1 MDNKTMIK
9 LCVIDDIK
17 SVVDMISK
25 KIEWD
30 DHGIEIVGTALNG
43 EEGLQLVREVKPDII
58 LTDIRMPR
66 MDGLEMTRA
75 ILEFLP
81 SSKII
86 ILSAYTDFAYAQ
98 QAIRLGAYD
107 FVKKPFSIDE
117 IVGAVL
123 KAKSAFEQDQQ
134 EKTKIIEMEKK
145 IKESLPILRQEYFT
159 LLMHHQSSEMNARM
173 RWEFL
178 EIGLVPKDFVVF
190 IVEIDKF
197 IEKYHTLPIQEI
209 ELIRFSLQNILEE
222 TISAST
228 TGIIFREAINRYVCV
243 MNCADNQMAAMISE
257 ACCANVSLYSNCTVS
272 IGVGIIVNRIQELP
286 GSYRQ
291 ALNALSYHFYTD
303 GNGVFSY
310 TSMEVKEQGIPN
322 YSLSKEQDFLFAL
335 RSGNREKSLH
345 YLEEIISDLIDTYP
359 LPDPKYVEN
368 VCYEISSKIFRVM
381 LEKFPYE
388 TVHPLENRLIDFK
401 NKAHI
406 SLQDIREL
414 LINLCEEGCSWIEK
428 ERSHES
434 NKIIHQV
441 KDYIIANLN
450 MDLSLEHCA
459 RQVNLSQGYFS
470 NLFKKVLGI
479 SFQQFV
485 IHEKMEKA
493 KSMLIGDYQVQEIA
507 EELGYEHRRYFSD
520 IFKKHT
526 GMTPTEFKSHY
537 LGSSH

>member
-1 MDNKTMIK
+1 MDKLMKIK

-86 ILSAYTDFAYAQ
+86 ILSAYTDFTYAQ

-178 EIGLVPKDFVVF
+178 EIDLVPKDFVVF

-228 TGIIFREAINRYVCV
+228 RGIIFREAINRYVCV
-243 MNCADNQMAAMISE
+243 MNCTDNQMAAMISE
-257 ACCANVSLYSNCTVS
+257 ACCNHVSLYSNCTVS
-272 IGVGIIVNRIQELP
+272 IGVGIIVNHIQELP

-291 ALNALSYHFYTD
+291 ALNALSYHFYTE

-310 TSMEVKEQGIPN
+310 TSMEVKEQAIPN
-322 YSLSKEQDFLFAL
+322 YSFSKEQDFLFAL
-335 RSGNREKSLH
+335 RSGNRDKSLH
-345 YLEEIISDLIDTYP
+345 YLEEIISDLIDTDP
-359 LPDPKYVEN
+359 LPEPKYVEN

-388 TVHPLENRLIDFK
+388 TVHPLENKLIEFK
-401 NKAHI
+401 NKAHT

>member
-1 MDNKTMIK
+1 
-9 LCVIDDIK
+9 
-17 SVVDMISK
+17 
-25 KIEWD
+25 
-30 DHGIEIVGTALNG
+30 
-43 EEGLQLVREVKPDII
+43 
-58 LTDIRMPR
+58 
-66 MDGLEMTRA
+66 
-75 ILEFLP
+75 
-81 SSKII
+81 
-86 ILSAYTDFAYAQ
+86 
-98 QAIRLGAYD
+98 
-107 FVKKPFSIDE
+107 
-117 IVGAVL
+117 
-123 KAKSAFEQDQQ
+123 
-134 EKTKIIEMEKK
+134 
-145 IKESLPILRQEYFT
+145 
-159 LLMHHQSSEMNARM
+159 
-173 RWEFL
+173 
-178 EIGLVPKDFVVF
+178 
-190 IVEIDKF
+190 
-197 IEKYHTLPIQEI
+197 
-209 ELIRFSLQNILEE
+209 
-222 TISAST
+222 
-228 TGIIFREAINRYVCV
+228 
-243 MNCADNQMAAMISE
+243 
-257 ACCANVSLYSNCTVS
+257 
-272 IGVGIIVNRIQELP
+272 
-286 GSYRQ
+286 
-291 ALNALSYHFYTD
+291 
-303 GNGVFSY
+303 
-310 TSMEVKEQGIPN
+310 MEVKEQAIPN
-322 YSLSKEQDFLFAL
+322 YSFSKEQDFLFAL
-335 RSGNREKSLH
+335 RSGNRDKSLH
-345 YLEEIISDLIDTYP
+345 YLEEIISDLIDTDP
-359 LPDPKYVEN
+359 LPEPKYVEN

-388 TVHPLENRLIDFK
+388 TVHPLENKLIEFK
-401 NKAHI
+401 NKAHT